1 MSSAMSSYLGGIFVL
16 FIILSPLV
24 IPTAVTIYDAVANLR
39 QKFRRIDTASGLQ
52 LRPAV

>member
-1 MSSAMSSYLGGIFVL
+1 MWSYLQGIFIL

-39 QKFRRIDTASGLQ
+39 QNFRRVELTTGLQ